1 MASTSYLPFSEV
13 STHKYMQGKKVQ
25 ALVALSCL
33 TLHDLMDYSPTGSSI
48 HGILQA
54 RILEWVAI
62 PFSRGSSQSRDRSQ
76 VSCIAGQIFTIRP
89 TRDLSKIM
97 YLHVILNLGGSFE
110 LNFLFFSSML
120 SIHTLIGMISSVM
133 CCAQSLSCVQ
143 LFVTP
148 WTRAHQVPL
157 SMGIIQAKILEWV
170 AIPSSRGSFQ
180 PRDQICVFCIAGGFL
195 TIWVTREA
203 PPQL

>member
-1 MASTSYLPFSEV
+1 
-13 STHKYMQGKKVQ
+13 
-25 ALVALSCL
+25 
-33 TLHDLMDYSPTGSSI
+33 MDYSPTGSSI

-76 VSCIAGQIFTIRP
+76 VSCIAGQIFTIRA
-89 TRDLSKIM
+89 TRDLSIIT

-110 LNFLFFSSML
+110 LNFLLFLSML
-120 SIHTLIGMISSVM
+120 YLHTLIGIISSVM
-133 CCAQSLSCVQ
+133 CCAQSFSCVR
-143 LFVTP
+143 LFATS
-148 WTRAHQVPL
+148 WIRAHQAPL
-157 SMGIIQAKILEWV
+157 SMGILQAKILQWV
-170 AIPSSRGSFQ
+170 AIPSSRGSSQ
-180 PRDQICVFCIAGGFL
+180 RRDQIWVFCIAGGFL

>member
-1 MASTSYLPFSEV
+1 
-13 STHKYMQGKKVQ
+13 
-25 ALVALSCL
+25 
-33 TLHDLMDYSPTGSSI
+33 MDYSPPGSSI

-76 VSCIAGQIFTIRP
+76 VSCIAGQI
-89 TRDLSKIM
+89 KIT
-97 YLHVILNLGGSFE
+97 YLHVILNLGGYFE
-110 LNFLFFSSML
+110 LNFLLFLSML
-120 SIHTLIGMISSVM
+120 YLHTLIGVISSVM
-133 CCAQSLSCVQ
+133 CSAQSLSCVR
-143 LFVTP
+143 LFATS

-157 SMGIIQAKILEWV
+157 SMGILQAKILEWV
-170 AIPSSRGSFQ
+170 SIPSSRGSSQ
-180 PRDQICVFCIAGGFL
+180 RRDQIWVFCIAGGFL

>member
-1 MASTSYLPFSEV
+1 
-13 STHKYMQGKKVQ
+13 
-25 ALVALSCL
+25 
-33 TLHDLMDYSPTGSSI
+33 MDYSPPGSSI

-76 VSCIAGQIFTIRP
+76 VSCIAGQI
-89 TRDLSKIM
+89 KIT
-97 YLHVILNLGGSFE
+97 YLHVILNLGGYFE
-110 LNFLFFSSML
+110 LNFLLFLSML
-120 SIHTLIGMISSVM
+120 YLHTLIGVISSVM
-133 CCAQSLSCVQ
+133 CSAQSLSCVR
-143 LFVTP
+143 LFATS
-148 WTRAHQVPL
+148 WTRAHQAPL
-157 SMGIIQAKILEWV
+157 SMGILQAKILAWV

-180 PRDQICVFCIAGGFL
+180 PRDQIWVFCIAGGFL